1 MTTTLLFVL
10 ALSVAQ
16 GTNPDQGETREGS
29 RSVAERVLASQLDEA
44 LPAIPLVDWI
54 KTTLQTDREV
64 RWVQTA
70 CPATNEDV
78 DTSRTERPVC
88 MLAIASRLE
97 IVDLRRRQTDPTVS
111 ISIRLGTGNPNSGVW
126 QRERPRVED
135 AFIER
140 EGDSLSVPRLRDLP
154 ELLQLPPS
162 RWPKAALSVVPED
175 IRCDSALPK
184 PGDRVRCQATIRNR
198 GSVEALARVSVG
210 IVARNS
216 DMGLGQELR
225 GSTIRPNDQVVVSWD
240 WVWPK
245 GDAWSVSVSVDLHT
259 PHGYGGYRMPMR
271 ERNVQDNRAY
281 VMVPSRKSSV
291 EARSVDSMLRIRG
304 GELLAPTSAPV
315 APGRS
320 YPFQVGHCGLLHV
333 VDFSG
338 SYWVV
343 DETTLSAGERGQFG
357 INANE
362 GTMTL
367 VDSETAVFRSGVGG
381 EATLRRYVGVLERSG
396 CF

>member
-1 MTTTLLFVL
+1 MC
-10 ALSVAQ
+10 SC
-16 GTNPDQGETREGS
+16 ETRYSVTPSTSPIS
-29 RSVAERVLASQLDEA
+29 RSVSSTKRFLQFRSSIGSRRHCRQTAKCVGSRRPVRRPTRTSTQHGPSDRCACWP
-44 LPAIPLVDWI
+44 LPAGWRSSTCRDGRPIPLF
-54 KTTLQTDREV
+54 R
-64 RWVQTA
+64 
-70 CPATNEDV
+70 
-78 DTSRTERPVC
+78 S
-88 MLAIASRLE
+88 AS
-97 IVDLRRRQTDPTVS
+97 VS
-111 ISIRLGTGNPNSGVW
+111 GTGNPNSGVW
-126 QRERPRVED
+126 QLERPRVED

-154 ELLQLPPS
+154 ELLRLPPS

-175 IRCDSALPK
+175 VRCDTAMPK

-198 GSVEALARVSVG
+198 GSVEALARVTVG
-210 IVARNS
+210 IVARYT
-216 DMGLGQELR
+216 DIGLGQPLPR
-225 GSTIRPNDQVVVSWD
+225 STIRPNDQVVVSWD

-245 GDAWSVSVSVDLHT
+245 GDAWSVSVWVELHT
-259 PHGYGGYRMPMR
+259 PHGYGGYRIPIK

-281 VMVPSRKSSV
+281 VRVPSRKSSA

-304 GELLAPTSAPV
+304 GELLAPASAPV

-357 INANE
+357 IYANE

-381 EATLRRYVGVLERSG
+381 EVTLRRYVGVLERLR

>member
-16 GTNPDQGETREGS
+16 GTNLYQGETREGS

-64 RWVQTA
+64 GWVQTA

-78 DTSRTERPVC
+78 DAARTERPVC

-97 IVDLRRRQTDPTVS
+97 IVDLQRRQTDPIVS

-126 QRERPRVED
+126 QLERPRVED

-154 ELLQLPPS
+154 ELLRLPPS
-162 RWPKAALSVVPED
+162 RWPKAALSVAPED
-175 IRCDSALPK
+175 VRCDNAMPK

-198 GSVEALARVSVG
+198 GSVEALARVTVG
-210 IVARNS
+210 IVAH
-216 DMGLGQELR
+216 DTDIGLGQPLPQ
-225 GSTIRPNDQVVVSWD
+225 STIRPNDQVVVSWD

-245 GDAWSVSVSVDLHT
+245 GDAWSVSVWVELHT
-259 PHGYGGYRMPMR
+259 PHGYGGYRIPIQ
-271 ERNVQDNRAY
+271 ERNMQDNRAY
-281 VMVPSRKSSV
+281 VMLPSRK
-291 EARSVDSMLRIRG
+291 
-304 GELLAPTSAPV
+304 
-315 APGRS
+315 
-320 YPFQVGHCGLLHV
+320 
-333 VDFSG
+333 
-338 SYWVV
+338 
-343 DETTLSAGERGQFG
+343 
-357 INANE
+357 
-362 GTMTL
+362 
-367 VDSETAVFRSGVGG
+367 
-381 EATLRRYVGVLERSG
+381 
-396 CF
+396 